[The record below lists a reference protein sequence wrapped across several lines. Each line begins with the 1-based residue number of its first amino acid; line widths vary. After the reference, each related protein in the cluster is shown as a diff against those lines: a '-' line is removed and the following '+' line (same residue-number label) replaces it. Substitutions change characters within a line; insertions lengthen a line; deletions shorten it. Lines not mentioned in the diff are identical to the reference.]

1 MIYVNTIL
9 YQFKYNVKQS
19 SQSAQSL
26 TFFYLRHFSHFQNYS
41 IFGNSRE
48 NVKEYPFFNIFKFRN
63 RIILFKAA
71 IISLIGKILV

>member
-1 MIYVNTIL
+1 MLSIRTKFNI
-9 YQFKYNVKQS
+9 
-19 SQSAQSL
+19 
-26 TFFYLRHFSHFQNYS
+26 FYYWYFGLFQNYS

-63 RIILFKAA
+63 RIILLKAP